1 LNLTK
6 AKQRAADRAATK
18 ITMVMG
24 DVHLP
29 QHDPKSVDIAIEWL
43 NDHPVDTVILN
54 GDIIDCYEISRFAQ
68 PGSPGPGLAEEL
80 RQGRKFLGRVRAAAG
95 RNAEIVFIE
104 GNHEFRFRSYLA
116 NVAPA
121 IVGLDHNITIEDQLH
136 FEKYGITYVPSKGER
151 WFSTYIEAAPN
162 VLVGHF
168 NKISINAGYAVKGL
182 LDKYGAS
189 IITGHGH
196 CMGVSHRRHH
206 KGNIHGYEGGCLCD
220 LNPPYCEPSHWAQG
234 FIVIHELEGIA
245 PQIERVLI
253 QDHSFVYGGI
263 RYRGV

>member
-1 LNLTK
+1 
-6 AKQRAADRAATK
+6 
-18 ITMVMG
+18 MVMG
-24 DVHLP
+24 DIHIP
-29 QHDPKSVDIAIEWL
+29 QHDPVAVNIALEWL
-43 NDHPVDTVILN
+43 ADHPVDTVILN

-68 PGSPGPGLAEEL
+68 PGSPGPGLAEEV
-80 RQGRKFLGRVRAAAG
+80 RQGRDFLARVRAAAG
-95 RNAEIVFIE
+95 KKARIIYIE
-104 GNHEFRFRSYLA
+104 GNHDFRFKAYIA
-116 NVAPA
+116 NVAPSVA
-121 IVGLDHNITIEDQLH
+121 GLEHNVTIEDQLH
-136 FEKYGITYVPSKGER
+136 FAEHGVEYIPSKGER

-168 NKISINAGYAVKGL
+168 DKISINAGYAAKGL

-206 KGNIHGYEGGCLCD
+206 QGNIFGYEGGCLCD

-234 FIVIHELEGIA
+234 FIVIHDLEGIA

-253 QDHSFVYGGI
+253 QDHCFVYGGV
-263 RYRGV
+263 RYRG